1 MQSNLRGRL
10 MRHWSALMT
19 ITLLLLV
26 IPITGCQKG
35 GNEEKKEPAKA
46 VEQPETAI
54 PAGMVLIPAGEFIMG
69 SDDVDKEGLQQRFGM
84 TKIPY
89 MNEHPERKVHL
100 DDYYIDKYE
109 VANEKYKEFT
119 DATGHKP
126 PAYWANGDYTPLPAK
141 QPVVMVSW
149 FDADAYCKW
158 RGGRLPTEAE
168 WEKAVR
174 GTDGKQYPWGEKFDQ
189 KKANSLG
196 LQGQPTPVGQFAED
210 VSPYG
215 LLDVIG
221 NVSEWVDD
229 WYSGYPGNQYLDE
242 AFGET
247 NKVVRGG
254 SWGGIGHYSF
264 DFYYRPS
271 FRNFVQPKVMLND
284 VGFRCAKVEK

>member
-1 MQSNLRGRL
+1 
-10 MRHWSALMT
+10 MRHWSAPV
-19 ITLLLLV
+19 IIFLLLIVVPLA
-26 IPITGCQKG
+26 GCQKG
-35 GNEEKKEPAKA
+35 GDDGEKGEAKPAQK
-46 VEQPETAI
+46 TAM
-54 PAGMVLIPAGEFIMG
+54 PDDMVLIPAGEFIMG

-109 VANEKYKEFT
+109 ITNEKYKEFT

-126 PAYWANGDYTPLPAK
+126 PVYWVNGDYAPLPDR

-158 RGGRLPTEAE
+158 RGKRLPTEAE

-174 GTDGKQYPWGEKFDQ
+174 GTDGRQYPWGDEFDQ

-196 LQGQPTPVGQFAED
+196 LQGQPTPVGQFPED
-210 VSPYG
+210 VSHYG
-215 LLDVIG
+215 LFDVVG

-229 WYSGYPGNQYLDE
+229 WYKGYPGNQYLDE

-247 NKVVRGG
+247 NKVARGG

-264 DFYYRPS
+264 DFYYRAS
-271 FRNFVQPKVMLND
+271 FRNYVKPEFTLND
-284 VGFRCAKVEK
+284 VGFRCAKVGK